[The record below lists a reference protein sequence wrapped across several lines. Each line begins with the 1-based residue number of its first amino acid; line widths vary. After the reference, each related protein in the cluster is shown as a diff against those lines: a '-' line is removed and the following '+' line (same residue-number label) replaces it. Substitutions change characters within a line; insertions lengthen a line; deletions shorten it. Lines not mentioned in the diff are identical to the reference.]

1 MHLEHEHDCGHT
13 HDHPHT
19 HELEHAHDHSHT
31 AAPRDELIA
40 LMRYM
45 VGHNVSHTNELKE
58 LAHKL
63 AHTGDSEACAQIL
76 DAVQDYETGNQ
87 KLAAS
92 LDQLQKERFM
102 METAANAVEKQ
113 RIYQTSEMSF
123 SA

>member
-19 HELEHAHDHSHT
+19 HEPEHAHDHSHT

-58 LAHKL
+58 LAHN
-63 AHTGDSEACAQIL
+63 GDSEACAQIL

-92 LDQLQKERFM
+92 LDQLQK
-102 METAANAVEKQ
+102 
-113 RIYQTSEMSF
+113 
-123 SA
+123 

>member
-1 MHLEHEHDCGHT
+1 MHLEHDHNCGHT

-19 HELEHAHDHSHT
+19 HEPERAHDHSHT
-31 AAPRDELIA
+31 AAPRDELVA

-63 AHTGDSEACAQIL
+63 ANTGDSAACAQIL
-76 DAVQDYETGNQ
+76 NAVQDYETGNQ

-92 LDQLQKERFM
+92 LDQLQK
-102 METAANAVEKQ
+102 
-113 RIYQTSEMSF
+113 
-123 SA
+123 

>member
-19 HELEHAHDHSHT
+19 HEPEHAHDHSHT

-63 AHTGDSEACAQIL
+63 DSEACAQIL

-92 LDQLQKERFM
+92 LDQLQK
-102 METAANAVEKQ
+102 
-113 RIYQTSEMSF
+113 
-123 SA
+123 

>member
-63 AHTGDSEACAQIL
+63 AHTGDSEACAQIHSK
-76 DAVQDYETGNQ
+76 DRKSVQQECRDR
-87 KLAAS
+87 S
-92 LDQLQKERFM
+92 RM
-102 METAANAVEKQ
+102 P
-113 RIYQTSEMSF
+113 S

>member
-45 VGHNVSHTNELKE
+45 VGHNVSHTNELKA

-63 AHTGDSEACAQIL
+63 ARPATAKPARNTRRSRGLRNRQSEARSKS
-76 DAVQDYETGNQ
+76 GS
-87 KLAAS
+87 AS
-92 LDQLQKERFM
+92 KMNGFR
-102 METAANAVEKQ
+102 
-113 RIYQTSEMSF
+113 
-123 SA
+123 

>member
-19 HELEHAHDHSHT
+19 HEPEHAHDHSHT

-76 DAVQDYETGNQ
+76 DAVWISFRNERLPLNLLVLPTLDYPMLEKPT
-87 KLAAS
+87 
-92 LDQLQKERFM
+92 LDNPTQ
-102 METAANAVEKQ
+102 
-113 RIYQTSEMSF
+113 
-123 SA
+123 

>member
-13 HDHPHT
+13 HDPPHT
-19 HELEHAHDHSHT
+19 HEPEHAHDHSHT

-63 AHTGDSEACAQIL
+63 APTGDSEACAQIL

-92 LDQLQKERFM
+92 LDQLQK
-102 METAANAVEKQ
+102 
-113 RIYQTSEMSF
+113 
-123 SA
+123 

>member
-1 MHLEHEHDCGHT
+1 MHLEYDHDCIHT

-19 HELEHAHDHSHT
+19 HEQEHSHDHSHIS
-31 AAPRDELIA
+31 APRDELIA

-63 AHTGDSEACAQIL
+63 ANTGDSEACAQIL

-92 LDQLQKERFM
+92 LEQLQK
-102 METAANAVEKQ
+102 
-113 RIYQTSEMSF
+113 
-123 SA
+123 

>member
-1 MHLEHEHDCGHT
+1 MHLEHDHDCIQT

-19 HELEHAHDHSHT
+19 ST
-31 AAPRDELIA
+31 PRDELIA

-92 LDQLQKERFM
+92 LDQLQK
-102 METAANAVEKQ
+102 
-113 RIYQTSEMSF
+113 
-123 SA
+123 

>member
-1 MHLEHEHDCGHT
+1 MT
-13 HDHPHT
+13 IRTPMSRNT
-19 HELEHAHDHSHT
+19 PMT
-31 AAPRDELIA
+31 IRTQPRRAIELIA

-92 LDQLQKERFM
+92 LDQLQK
-102 METAANAVEKQ
+102 
-113 RIYQTSEMSF
+113 
-123 SA
+123 

>member
-13 HDHPHT
+13 HDHP
-19 HELEHAHDHSHT
+19 HT

-92 LDQLQKERFM
+92 LGQLQRSEER
-102 METAANAVEKQ
+102 
-113 RIYQTSEMSF
+113 R
-123 SA
+123 

>member
-45 VGHNVSHTNELKE
+45 VGHNVSHT
-58 LAHKL
+58 
-63 AHTGDSEACAQIL
+63 GDSEACAQIL

-92 LDQLQKERFM
+92 LDQLQK
-102 METAANAVEKQ
+102 
-113 RIYQTSEMSF
+113 
-123 SA
+123 

>member
-1 MHLEHEHDCGHT
+1 MFLFGTEHQEETSCIWNT
-13 HDHPHT
+13 NTIAVIPMTHPHT

-92 LDQLQKERFM
+92 LDQLQK
-102 METAANAVEKQ
+102 
-113 RIYQTSEMSF
+113 
-123 SA
+123 

>member
-1 MHLEHEHDCGHT
+1 MHLEHEHACGHT

-19 HELEHAHDHSHT
+19 HEQEHTHDHPHT
-31 AAPRDELIA
+31 AEPRDELIA

-63 AHTGDSEACAQIL
+63 ANTGDSEACAQIL
-76 DAVQDYETGNQ
+76 DAVQNYETGNQ

-92 LDQLQKERFM
+92 LEQLQK
-102 METAANAVEKQ
+102 
-113 RIYQTSEMSF
+113 
-123 SA
+123 

>member
-1 MHLEHEHDCGHT
+1 MHFEHEHDCGHT

-19 HELEHAHDHSHT
+19 HEQEHTHDHSQL

-58 LAHKL
+58 LARKL
-63 AHTGDSEACAQIL
+63 ARTGDSEACAQIL

-92 LDQLQKERFM
+92 LEQLQK
-102 METAANAVEKQ
+102 
-113 RIYQTSEMSF
+113 
-123 SA
+123 

>member
-63 AHTGDSEACAQIL
+63 ANTGDSAACAQIL
-76 DAVQDYETGNQ
+76 NAVQDYETGNQ

-92 LDQLQKERFM
+92 LDQRQK
-102 METAANAVEKQ
+102 
-113 RIYQTSEMSF
+113 
-123 SA
+123 

>member
-19 HELEHAHDHSHT
+19 
-31 AAPRDELIA
+31 AAPHDELIA
-40 LMRYM
+40 LMRCM

-92 LDQLQKERFM
+92 LDQLQK
-102 METAANAVEKQ
+102 
-113 RIYQTSEMSF
+113 
-123 SA
+123 

>member
-19 HELEHAHDHSHT
+19 HEPEHAHDHSHT

-63 AHTGDSEACAQIL
+63 AHTGDSEACANTRRSPGLRNRQS
-76 DAVQDYETGNQ
+76 ETRSKSGS
-87 KLAAS
+87 A
-92 LDQLQKERFM
+92 
-102 METAANAVEKQ
+102 
-113 RIYQTSEMSF
+113 SEMNGF
-123 SA
+123 R

>member
-1 MHLEHEHDCGHT
+1 
-13 HDHPHT
+13 
-19 HELEHAHDHSHT
+19 
-31 AAPRDELIA
+31 
-40 LMRYM
+40 MRYM

-92 LDQLQKERFM
+92 LDQLQK
-102 METAANAVEKQ
+102 
-113 RIYQTSEMSF
+113 
-123 SA
+123 